1 MKHIKIGGS
10 DLEKVARLASKALDT
25 ARSQQTS
32 NAGSV
37 FVPDGQTLEDG
48 TPKGTGTITG
58 AAGLARW
65 VNDDT
70 IPGTPTGLAC
80 TSVDTLVYVTWDGT
94 LDGGVPDDFSHIDV
108 LVDGV
113 SAGQLSRA
121 GCVTVRGLTPGD
133 TVTVTAVA
141 YDDAHDRDGAST
153 PNASPASEPLTV
165 TVAHASA
172 LQSDLDALQK
182 DFDAAR
188 SSIKDLN
195 DVTLPGLKDTQT
207 QLEADLEQ
215 AQKTLDTLNDTT
227 LPAMQDELD
236 TLNDVTLPGVQSA
249 QSQLETD
256 MTQARKTL
264 DTLTGTTLP
273 AVKSDVAQAQE
284 DIKGLTGSVTT
295 AQQTADT
302 ATSDLTAYIKA
313 TASQMDDMQSQID
326 GSIQTWFAPQPPDTG
341 NEPASQWTTDALKA
355 NHLGDLYYDTITGYC
370 YRWQVS
376 SQQYS
381 WQRITDT
388 DVTKALADA
397 AKAQDTADGKRRVFT
412 STPTP
417 PYDAG
422 DLWAQGSSGDIL
434 VCSTAKTGA
443 QSYAASDWT
452 AAGKYTDDTAA
463 RAAQSTADGK
473 NTITRSTNAPT
484 TGSAG
489 RKGDLW
495 FVYNSSSQCTAL
507 YVHSG
512 SAWVAQ
518 PLANGAIANID
529 AGKITTGYLSA
540 SRIAAGSLSGGKL
553 AANSVTASQIAA
565 GAVGADELAAN
576 AVTAGKIAA
585 GAVSA
590 SNIVSGT
597 ITATQLASGSV
608 GTSQLAANSVS
619 ADKIAAGAVSSD
631 KIAANAVTAGKIAAN
646 AVSAGKI
653 AANSIGAAQLIS
665 GSVSSDKLAVNS
677 VTAAKIATGA
687 VSADKLAANSVT
699 SGKIAAGS
707 VGASQIISGS
717 IVADKIAAQAI
728 TSDKLAA
735 NAVTAGKLA
744 ANAIDGKTITGA
756 TIKTTNGRIAI
767 NDTGITSTDSN
778 GNTVVSIPSDGT
790 GITATGSI
798 TSTTGQST
806 VTIGTFADFP
816 ENVPEQAQMHASV
829 ECQYYDTSVIS
840 FSTYGTTGGHGQPNY
855 YAKIGNIIY
864 YGTYNLQRASTI
876 RAYYSGTEYSVYLHG
891 EYNGNVPAG
900 NGVHIQFSPHFYDK
914 PGITITEDY
923 DGIADVTARL
933 FEPIVHGVDHAGF
946 WVRLLRRDTHEW
958 ATDTQKMHFHWIAT
972 AIG

>member
-32 NAGSV
+32 NAGSA
-37 FVPDGQTLEDG
+37 FVPDGQTSEDG

-58 AAGLARW
+58 AAGLVRW

-153 PNASPASEPLTV
+153 PNASPASDPLTV

-182 DFDAAR
+182 DLDAAR

-195 DVTLPGLKDTQT
+195 DVTLPGVKDTQT

-215 AQKTLDTLNDTT
+215 AQKTLDTLNGTT
-227 LPAMQDELD
+227 LPAMQGKLD
-236 TLNDVTLPGVQSA
+236 TLNDVTIPGVQSA

-256 MTQARKTL
+256 MTQAQKTL

-273 AVKSDVAQAQE
+273 AVQSDVAQAQK

-313 TASQMDDMQSQID
+313 TASQLDDMQSQID

-355 NHLGDLYYDTITGYC
+355 NHLGDLYYDTDTGYC

-397 AKAQDTADGKRRVFT
+397 AQAQDTADGKRRVFT

-422 DLWAQGSSGDIL
+422 DLWAQGSTGDIL

-495 FVYNSSSQCTAL
+495 CVYNSSSQCTAL

-512 SAWVAQ
+512 SAWVSQ

-631 KIAANAVTAGKIAAN
+631 KIAAN
-646 AVSAGKI
+646 
-653 AANSIGAAQLIS
+653 
-665 GSVSSDKLAVNS
+665 S

-707 VGASQIISGS
+707 VGASQIVAGS
-717 IVADKIAAQAI
+717 ITSGKIAAQAI

-735 NAVTAGKLA
+735 NAVTAGKIA

-756 TIKTTNGRIAI
+756 TIKTTNGRVTIS
-767 NDTGITSTDSN
+767 DTGITSTDSN

-790 GITATGSI
+790 GITATGRFIAKDGGAKVLIEAYETPNKSSVGAI
-798 TSTTGQST
+798 TDYSCNGASLIKFQ
-806 VTIGTFADFP
+806 VVEFP
-816 ENVPEQAQMHASV
+816 AYNSHNF
-829 ECQYYDTSVIS
+829 YT
-840 FSTYGTTGGHGQPNY
+840 
-855 YAKIGNIIY
+855 KIGDLAY
-864 YGTYNLQRASTI
+864 MGTGDEPGTVYAMYGGLEYKAIARGE
-876 RAYYSGTEYSVYLHG
+876 YSGD
-891 EYNGNVPAG
+891 VPAG
-900 NGVHIQFSPHFYDK
+900 NGVHITFTPHFFVK
-914 PGITITEDY
+914 PTVTITEDY
-923 DGIADVTARL
+923 DGLSDVTARL
-933 FEPIVHGVDHAGF
+933 FEPVIHGVDHAGF

-958 ATDTQKMHFHWIAT
+958 STDTQRMHFHWTAT